1 MSRPPSKVMQRIAT
15 PQVISWPLLWISTAV
30 LLADDVRQVVIS
42 RTATQEWPAALGPAM
57 VSTLLGQAIAFAL
70 LLLAR
75 ASWLR
80 SAWARRHPMVTVWT
94 FILAALIA
102 QIAVGFVPLREVAP
116 GLDRILVQAAALT
129 IVALI
134 VMAVRD
140 HRQALSALTSTRAA
154 LLVAVDEGR
163 QRLDYQR
170 TEVTAQVDAVIT
182 ETLAALEQTGDD
194 LPAAL
199 VRASEETLRPLSHE
213 LARPEEPFA
222 VEAPESPQ
230 PRWRA
235 VLAEVA
241 GRPLIAPLLTA
252 LVMTV
257 VVARLTITD
266 VSGAQPQVAVD
277 VGGATVGAQVD
288 LESFAISLA
297 GIALAFVAT
306 YTSARLVQRITRP
319 LLPPRTPAQRWL
331 IIVVSIIPIA
341 LAAELSVIAL
351 YAMAG
356 RATLPAIT
364 PLTLAQFMLPIAA
377 VTFLVAVIRTVS
389 VAQDD
394 MRRQIERG
402 NEELAWQLARMNNK
416 LWAERQR
423 LSLAVHGPIR
433 AALTAGAI
441 ELTRAEGDGASTS
454 ERRAIAEDTSRRL
467 IEARDALSVDPEPPD
482 VPGAL
487 DEMRRV
493 WRGVCR
499 IDSAITEEAR
509 ARLAADPHAAEAVVA
524 VAGEAIGNA
533 VNHAHAGEIAV
544 ALGLSGRSLEV
555 TVTNDGDAPDG
566 DAAQGLGSRMLDDLT
581 TEWSLTR
588 IDGQTTLRARIPA
601 G

>member
-1 MSRPPSKVMQRIAT
+1 MSRVPSAAMQRIAT

-30 LLADDVRQVVIS
+30 LLVDDVRQVVGS
-42 RTATQEWPAALGPAM
+42 GSAARDWPAALAPA
-57 VSTLLGQAIAFAL
+57 VLGTLLGQAIAFAL

-75 ASWLR
+75 ATWLR
-80 SAWARRHPMVTVWT
+80 RAWARRHPMVTVWT
-94 FILAALIA
+94 FIVAAFVA
-102 QIAVGFVPLREVAP
+102 QIVVGLVPLRDVAP

-129 IVALI
+129 IVAII
-134 VMAVRD
+134 VMAVHQ
-140 HRQALSALTSTRAA
+140 HRQAMKALATARAG
-154 LLVAVDEGR
+154 LLLAVDEGQR
-163 QRLDYQR
+163 RLDYQR
-170 TEVTAQVDAVIT
+170 TEVTAQVDAVLT
-182 ETLAALEQTGDD
+182 ETLAALDQAGDD
-194 LPAAL
+194 LPATL
-199 VRASEETLRPLSHE
+199 VRASEEALRPLSHE
-213 LARPEEPFA
+213 LARPEQPFS

-252 LVMTV
+252 LVITV
-257 VVARLTITD
+257 IVTRLTITD
-266 VSGAQPQVAVD
+266 ISGAQPDVAVD

-288 LESFAISLA
+288 LESFAISMA
-297 GIALAFVAT
+297 GLALAFVAT
-306 YTSARLVQRITRP
+306 YASAWLVRRITRP
-319 LLPPRTPAQRWL
+319 LLPPRTPIQRWL

-341 LAAELSVIAL
+341 VAAELSVIAL

-356 RATLPAIT
+356 RETLPAIA
-364 PLTLAQFMLPIAA
+364 PLTLLQLMVPIAA

-389 VAQDD
+389 VAQED
-394 MRRQIERG
+394 MRRQIESG
-402 NEELAWQLARMNNK
+402 NEELAWQLARINNE

-423 LSLAVHGPIR
+423 LSLRVHGPIR

-441 ELTRAEGDGASTS
+441 ELTRAEGDGVSTR
-454 ERRAIAEDTSRRL
+454 ERQVIAEDTRHRL
-467 IEARDALSVDPEPPD
+467 IEAREALSVDPEPPD

-509 ARLAADPHAAEAVVA
+509 ARLAADPHAAGAVVA

-588 IDGQTTLRARIPA
+588 TDGQTTLRARIA
-601 G
+601 SG